1 MREKINSKPAQEW
14 AIFCKEVYNAD
25 PDDVSDA
32 HKLANNIEMRDTLH
46 GKRIKYLQSITIP
59 KYTSK

>member
-1 MREKINSKPAQEW
+1 MKAKRNSKPAKAW
-14 AIFCKEVYNAD
+14 AIFCKEAYNAD

-32 HKLANNIEMRDTLH
+32 HELANHNKMRDTLH
-46 GKRIKYLQSITIP
+46 NKRIKFLNSIDIP

>member
-1 MREKINSKPAQEW
+1 MKEKINSKPAKAW
-14 AIFCKEVYNAD
+14 AIFCKEAYNAD

-32 HKLANNIEMRDTLH
+32 HELANHSEMRDTLRD
-46 GKRIKYLQSITIP
+46 KRVKFLKSIDIP